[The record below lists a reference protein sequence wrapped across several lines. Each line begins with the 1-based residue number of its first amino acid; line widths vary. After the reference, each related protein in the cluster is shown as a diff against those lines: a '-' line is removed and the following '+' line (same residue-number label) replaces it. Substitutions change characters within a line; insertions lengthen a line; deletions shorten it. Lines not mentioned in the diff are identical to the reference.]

1 MKMIK
6 RLSAITAAMLLLLI
20 LLPLLILPALA
31 ADEVELPEGYV
42 VPEDYYYRN
51 TKNEPDPYME
61 TSVKDADGYYVGLE
75 YIHSESLRG
84 DNYEHIM
91 YYPHDMYGTESHPK
105 NEELGSESVVY
116 NTIQNMEWK
125 RNTDNGSFTLSGTT
139 AVTNFTYSFSLTFS
153 NIRFGIL
160 VDEDGKA
167 MDFNAAQVYADI
179 KGTETTSSKFFT
191 RNREI
196 DEKDVTNSLVVQK
209 DCTTYLDFF
218 VKGTDTETTN
228 QSGGLTIRF
237 RVYGIKFKEDSKYF
251 SITQKAAGDSGET
264 STAIPAVAGGIL
276 FGSSVAAAAAL
287 SSSKSKKKAK
297 NSNYQ
302 MLVSKDFGDS
312 IRKGANPVA
321 VRARMAEITAD
332 GILQYRPDLNVNITV
347 AGRRIAVH
355 SVRLVGGF
363 VEALVSVPPEYDGDE
378 ATVSFIY
385 RTNNGSFQNNIVFKI
400 VGDPFINFVD
410 ENTDGSLKP
419 QGNRALISAILG
431 DGFEYSSVFLLR
443 DATDEPVR
451 FKIDCESRDFSARVV
466 PTDRRFMYRAYC
478 KNLSAAPDR
487 NEIFTK
493 IRKTNI
499 YVTTVFKDGSEA
511 TCTIS
516 TSLFPEGLSVRAE
529 HVDNEGIPVKCY
541 DLDKWNHE
549 RFAGE
554 KFWLTLA
561 VKNPKGAEIFHL
573 PDSKVKLTF
582 AKNLEGDTRLKD
594 PVSDKI
600 AGKYGFKIEPEGR
613 GEFRFIPQDW
623 LFQPKKDTVY
633 GAVLAAVCSYQGT
646 RYERNIPLRLIGQL
660 DDPMGG
666 WQKEYDGL
674 KKRIEKFSLPE
685 EKDKWLARYEQC
697 SVNPPCSVEE
707 LRLVSKEILY
717 RYMDYWEKQNEKDK
731 AYALKMDRMLSV
743 AEWTKFVGDCAFSY
757 LVKLYAGPLADA
769 VITPC
774 KDIFLYSVGEYLAS
788 CGRGESFDVRNLEI
802 YKSLNTAG
810 DLVSSIWMAQGV
822 KSNLTDFKKIFYY
835 IAGYFVLAIFRNY
848 FKIMGEQNKSDW
860 WGAITA
866 AFRDLTISTFRI
878 AAGELFRKWIE
889 KSQLF
894 KKMFGEKT
902 AELITKELKGQ
913 IKTNVDFNSKG
924 VTFSENISPETAVA
938 LAVERFLVR
947 LVGKGAAAVYDKL
960 APKFANSSFGLNEQ
974 NQPVYCFP
982 FYESDSGITV
992 YIEINLTQ
1000 IITCMASGPFAFGVL
1015 LFQTFFNRLIGWN
1028 EPVTIQSDPPV
1039 ERDRKREQRTQ
1050 AELKANYDK
1059 MFNNPSS

>member
-20 LLPLLILPALA
+20 LLPLLILPASAA

-91 YYPHDMYGTESHPK
+91 HYPHDMYGTESHPK

-228 QSGGLTIRF
+228 RSGGLTIRF

-332 GILQYRPDLNVNITV
+332 GILQYRPDLNVSITV

-443 DATDEPVR
+443 DATDEPIR

-529 HVDNEGIPVKCY
+529 HVDNESIPVKCY

-573 PDSKVKLTF
+573 PDSANVNLTI
-582 AKNLEGDTRLKD
+582 AKHLSGDTRLND
-594 PVSDKI
+594 PASDKVAEKYTYKI
-600 AGKYGFKIEPEGR
+600 DPAGI
-613 GEFRFIPQDW
+613 GEFYFIPKDW
-623 LFQPKKDTVY
+623 LYLDKKDTVY
-633 GAVLAAVCSYQGT
+633 GAVLDVACTYKGT
-646 RYERNIPLRLIGQL
+646 RYERYIPFRLIGQPP
-660 DDPMGG
+660 DPMGN
-666 WQKEYDGL
+666 WNFEYSEV
-674 KKRIEKFSLPE
+674 KRIINSMSLPG
-685 EKDKWLARYEQC
+685 EKDKWTRMLEERSTDPRC
-697 SVNPPCSVEE
+697 SVAE
-707 LRLVSKEILY
+707 LRLIRKQVIDKHVT
-717 RYMDYWEKQNEKDK
+717 YWTKQNEADFKEV
-731 AYALKMDRMLSV
+731 AYYDNLINML
-743 AEWTKFVGDCAFSY
+743 EWAKFFGDCAFSY
-757 LVKLYAGPLADA
+757 LMTVFTGPVAEA
-769 VITPC
+769 IITPS
-774 KDIFLYSVGEYLAS
+774 KDIFIFSVG
-788 CGRGESFDVRNLEI
+788 
-802 YKSLNTAG
+802 
-810 DLVSSIWMAQGV
+810 
-822 KSNLTDFKKIFYY
+822 
-835 IAGYFVLAIFRNY
+835 
-848 FKIMGEQNKSDW
+848 
-860 WGAITA
+860 
-866 AFRDLTISTFRI
+866 
-878 AAGELFRKWIE
+878 
-889 KSQLF
+889 
-894 KKMFGEKT
+894 
-902 AELITKELKGQ
+902 
-913 IKTNVDFNSKG
+913 
-924 VTFSENISPETAVA
+924 
-938 LAVERFLVR
+938 
-947 LVGKGAAAVYDKL
+947 
-960 APKFANSSFGLNEQ
+960 
-974 NQPVYCFP
+974 
-982 FYESDSGITV
+982 
-992 YIEINLTQ
+992 
-1000 IITCMASGPFAFGVL
+1000 
-1015 LFQTFFNRLIGWN
+1015 
-1028 EPVTIQSDPPV
+1028 
-1039 ERDRKREQRTQ
+1039 
-1050 AELKANYDK
+1050 
-1059 MFNNPSS
+1059 